1 MSAIVF
7 TRRARRS
14 RFWRKALKAAG
25 YTAVEVMI
33 GITLVSIG
41 AAAVISM
48 QRGAIQANLDARKM
62 DMANSIAREW
72 LERLRRDSM
81 LWTLPSPVMPT
92 GNNYASSKLLST
104 YLAYNSNATN
114 NWVYPN
120 AYLATAAVPDG
131 VSVGFDILG
140 RDLMPADI
148 VGTNAKPSSA
158 VFCVNIRL
166 NWLVLN
172 QLIRAEV
179 RVFWRREHYVGGGAP
194 AKVDWCNVADA
205 SDATAINGNTAEYH
219 FVYAAT
225 AIRQNPVQ

>member
-1 MSAIVF
+1 MSALASARR
-7 TRRARRS
+7 TRRPRS
-14 RFWRKALKAAG
+14 WRAAAG

-104 YLAYNSNATN
+104 YLAYNSNTTTG
-114 NWVYPN
+114 WVYPN

-140 RDLMPADI
+140 RDLMPTDI
-148 VGTNAKPSSA
+148 VGTNAKPSAA

-179 RVFWRREHYVGGGAP
+179 RVFWRRQLYVAP